1 LRNLTSTTGA
11 LAVLLCGLMAHGAH
25 AAKPAP
31 APAGVLVNARIH
43 TLTKQQPL
51 AEALAWDSSGRIIAV
66 GKRADV
72 LLAAPKAPVH
82 DANGATVVPGLIDA
96 HAHLMGLGYA
106 LMRADLVGAR
116 SKTEVISRLQAFA
129 AKLPPGAWLL
139 GRGWDQNDWPDKA
152 FPTAADLDA
161 AFSERPVWLERI
173 DGHAGWANTAAM
185 RRVRRDLGGDWQPD
199 GGRIVRNGGK
209 PTGIFVDTATAIVD
223 TVVPPPD
230 EAFRNEALQRALA
243 ATASVGLTGVHDM
256 GTSVADL
263 DLYQR
268 FANEGRLTLRVVA
281 YADGDSAALNRLCAN
296 GPYRDRTGRVRMPG
310 VKFYADGALGSRGAA
325 LLESYSDD
333 HGNRGILVTP
343 PEKLVAG
350 MRKAHRCG
358 LQVATHA
365 IGDRGNRMVLEDYAL
380 VLGDE
385 ARTDHRWRIE
395 HAQIVAL
402 TDIPLF
408 AQLRVVAS
416 MQPTH
421 ATSDMP
427 WAEARLGRVRLSG
440 AYAWRRFVHSRVHLA
455 LGSDFPVESAD
466 PRLGL
471 YAAVTRQDLAGYP
484 PGGWLPD
491 QKLTPVEALQGF
503 TSGAAWAGFM
513 EAEVGRL
520 EPGLRADFVL
530 LDADPLSV
538 PADRLPKIGVIST
551 WVDGVPVFGPP

>member
-1 LRNLTSTTGA
+1 MRRFISTTRA
-11 LAVLLCGLMAHGAH
+11 LAALLCGLIVQGAN
-25 AAKPAP
+25 ATSPVPPAG
-31 APAGVLVNARIH
+31 GVLVNARIH
-43 TLTKQQPL
+43 TLSKEQPL

-72 LLAAPKAPVH
+72 LSVAPQAPVH

-116 SKTEVISRLQAFA
+116 SKTEAIARLQAFA

-139 GRGWDQNDWPDKA
+139 GRGWDQNDWPDKT
-152 FPTAADLDA
+152 FPTAADLDV
-161 AFSERPVWLERI
+161 AFPDRPVWLERV

-185 RRVRRDLGGDWQPD
+185 RRVTRDLGGDWQPD
-199 GGRIVRNGGK
+199 GGRIIRNGGK
-209 PTGIFVDTATAIVD
+209 PTGIFIDTATGIVD
-223 TVVPPPD
+223 AIVPPPD
-230 EAFRNEALQRALA
+230 ETFRIVALQRALA

-263 DLYQR
+263 ELYQR

-281 YADGDSAALNRLCAN
+281 YADGDSAALNRLCTN

-333 HGNRGILVTP
+333 QGNRGILVTP
-343 PEKLVAG
+343 PEKLVEG
-350 MRKAHRCG
+350 MRKARRCG

-380 VLGDE
+380 ILGDG
-385 ARTDHRWRIE
+385 ARTDHRWRVE
-395 HAQIVAL
+395 HAQVVSL
-402 TDIPLF
+402 TDIPVF
-408 AQLRVVAS
+408 AQLRVIAS

-440 AYAWRRFVHSRVHLA
+440 AYAWRRFIQSRVHIA

-466 PRLGL
+466 PRLGV
-471 YAAVTRQDLAGYP
+471 YAAVSRQDLPGYP
-484 PGGWLPD
+484 PDGWLPD
-491 QKLTPVEALQGF
+491 QKLTPAEALQGF
-503 TSGAAWAGFM
+503 TTGAAWAGFM
-513 EAEVGRL
+513 ETEVGRL
-520 EPGLRADFVL
+520 VPGMRADFVL

-551 WVDGVPVFGPP
+551 WVDGAPVYGQP